1 VEYFYFSYPN
11 DKILFFYLEMG
22 FICVQPIHILL
33 PNAMA
38 RLLTRY
44 FFEKPRHHQKN
55 CFDALVSFYLFSSL
69 KSEINTD
76 KHEF

>member
-38 RLLTRY
+38 RLLTGIFLKNLGIIKKIALMRWFLFI
-44 FFEKPRHHQKN
+44 FF
-55 CFDALVSFYLFSSL
+55 L
-69 KSEINTD
+69 I
-76 KHEF
+76 